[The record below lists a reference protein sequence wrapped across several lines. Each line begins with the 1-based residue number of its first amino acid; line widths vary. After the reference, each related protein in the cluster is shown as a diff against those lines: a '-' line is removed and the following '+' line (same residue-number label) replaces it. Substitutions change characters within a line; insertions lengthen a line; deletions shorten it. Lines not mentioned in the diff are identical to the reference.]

1 MHLRWE
7 RPEVGKSERE
17 RGRFPAIHSF
27 FLNPREKEGGG
38 AGSIWELRGD
48 EEEVSARRGKRSG
61 SFSVET

>member
-7 RPEVGKSERE
+7 RPEEGTSERG
-17 RGRFPAIHSF
+17 RGRFPAIYSF
-27 FLNPREKEGGG
+27 FLNPWEREGGG

-48 EEEVSARRGKRSG
+48 VEEISTRRGKKSG